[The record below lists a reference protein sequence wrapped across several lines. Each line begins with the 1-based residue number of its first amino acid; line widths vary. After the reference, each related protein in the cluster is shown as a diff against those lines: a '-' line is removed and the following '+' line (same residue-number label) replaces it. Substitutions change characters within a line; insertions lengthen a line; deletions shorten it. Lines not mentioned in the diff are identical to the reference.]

1 MRPKTKRRSATP
13 CLEVLESRPLLS
25 TLIALVDYGVDLN
38 HSNDGK
44 YYDLA
49 DAFNA
54 YTGQL
59 ASQSGSDVV
68 QYTMSHGP
76 AVTDA
81 TVRGIADVSAQ
92 PGINDPDVKILPIK
106 YSDASNRASYAAII
120 RGIYYAV
127 DHGASVVNLSIG
139 QPKINPSGSIPR
151 SDPWVHDPAVSGT
164 IYYLSDAIRYA
175 ESKGVVVVTAAGN
188 NGYQNQP
195 NGVDIDAS
203 GNTWPIYPAYTHTGN
218 MLVVASVD
226 AAGTLYPG
234 SNWGN
239 QHVDLGAF
247 WDPSNANWQTS
258 FATGYVSGV
267 TGTIAALRHDLTGDA
282 LASFI
287 KSTVQTE
294 PQLDGKLTT
303 NGVISPANAVNT
315 IFTPTVTAAASA
327 SSTTVTSTSTSLS
340 VRASDLDG
348 GADLTYSWSVVGPAG
363 APAPT
368 FGANGTLGAGDTTVS
383 FSQAGSYTF
392 TATVS
397 GGPNRTTTSS
407 VAVTV
412 VPTIRTIAVS
422 PLGAEV
428 ADGDVQAFSA
438 LARDQFGAVMSPQ
451 PAFSWTVKGGGAG
464 GTIDAN
470 GRYTAPPSGF
480 GSDTVVVTGG
490 GVSQSESVVVTA
502 PTAPSL
508 TAPGA
513 FIVNPPGVVSSSNYG
528 PNPAWFTINGVG
540 LSAPLNTGDPVPTS
554 YPVTDN
560 DFYHNF
566 LTNGN
571 GGAGTESITYQ
582 LSYPRQAPVDIIGF
596 HWWAYSAD
604 QPERSIKSAN
614 VSTSADGV
622 HFSAPVPMT
631 FHEGSDAPDA
641 GRDYAFRAS
650 GIRYVR
656 FSNLVNHGPDTQD
669 KNSFDGLRAIRFLA
683 TPAQSIAIAA
693 GSTVGAGSFQP
704 DMEVVGGVTYSTTNP
719 IDTSGVSDP
728 APQSVYQ
735 TERYGNLTYTLT
747 NLTPGGSYTVRLHF
761 AEIYW
766 NGPGRRLFNVAINGT
781 KVLTGFDIFAAAGG
795 KDRAIVKPFD
805 AVADSRGIIT
815 IAFTSVLDHAKVSGI
830 EVLPG
835 GISAV

>member
-1 MRPKTKRRSATP
+1 MRLKTKRRSATP
-13 CLEVLESRPLLS
+13 CLEVIESRPLLS

-38 HSNDGK
+38 NSNDSR

-59 ASQSGSDVV
+59 ASQAGDGVV
-68 QYTMSHGP
+68 QYTLSHGA

-92 PGINDPDVKILPIK
+92 PGVNDPDIKILPIK
-106 YSDASNRASYAAII
+106 YSDASNDASYAAII

-139 QPKINPSGSIPR
+139 QPQIDPSGSIPR

-188 NGYQNQP
+188 DGYQNQP
-195 NGVDIDAS
+195 SGVNIDAS
-203 GNTWPIYPAYTHTGN
+203 GDTWPIYPAYTHTGN

-226 AAGTLYPG
+226 ATGTLYPG

-247 WDPSNANWQTS
+247 WDPSNVNWQTS

-267 TGTIAALRHDLTGDA
+267 TGTIAALRPDLTGDA
-282 LASFI
+282 LATFI
-287 KSTVQTE
+287 KSTVQAE

-303 NGVISPANAVNT
+303 NGEISPANAVNA

-327 SSTTVTSTSTSLS
+327 SSSTVTSTSTSLS
-340 VRASDLDG
+340 VRASDPDG
-348 GADLTYSWSVVGPAG
+348 GADLTYKWSVVGPAG

-368 FGANGTLGAGDTTVS
+368 FSANGTLGAGDTTVT

-397 GGPNRTTTSS
+397 DGPNRTTTSC
-407 VAVTV
+407 VTVTV
-412 VPTIRTIAVS
+412 VPTVRTIAVS
-422 PLGAEV
+422 PPGAEV
-428 ADGDVQAFSA
+428 ADGNVQAFSA

-451 PAFSWTVKGGGAG
+451 PAFSWTVKGGGVG
-464 GTIDAN
+464 GTIDAT
-470 GRYTAPPSGF
+470 GKYTAPPSGF
-480 GSDTVVVTGG
+480 GGDTVVVTGG
-490 GVSQSESVVVTA
+490 GVSQPESVGVTA

-513 FIVNPPGVVSSSNYG
+513 FVVNPLGVVSSSNYG

-554 YPVTDN
+554 YPVKDN

-582 LSYPRQAPVDIIGF
+582 LSYPGQAPVDIIGF

-631 FHEGSDAPDA
+631 FYEGSDAPDA
-641 GRDYAFRAS
+641 GRDYAFQAS

-656 FSNLVNHGPDTQD
+656 FSNLVNYGPDTLD
-669 KNSFDGLRAIRFLA
+669 KNSFDGLGAIRFLA

-704 DMEVVGGVTYSTTNP
+704 DMEVVGGVTYSTTSP
-719 IDTSGVSDP
+719 IDTSGVSEP

-735 TERYGNLTYTLT
+735 TERYGNFTYTLT
-747 NLTPGGSYTVRLHF
+747 NLMPGGSYTVRLHF

-781 KVLTGFDIFAAAGG
+781 QVLTNFDIFAAAGG
-795 KDRAIVKPFD
+795 KDRAIVKPFN
-805 AVADSRGIIT
+805 AVADARGTIT
-815 IAFTSVLDHAKVSGI
+815 IAFTSVLNNAKVSGI

-835 GISAV
+835 GIPAA